1 MVCSGEI
8 DRPAVEADQDSF
20 RVREVADDP
29 PQGRRELLDQGG
41 DGHDLVGA
49 GQLGGLHEVDH
60 LDGVAPL
67 DVLLANPPEVV
78 DRRQRP
84 GRLAGHVEAKLYA
97 FARHP
102 GRAIRLLDGLLI
114 PFHGWT
120 VLPRLPSAGLRSTL
134 RVAAIRASSRANPPS
149 LEVLP
154 LDGPPQLLLLGLEL
168 RSEGVDLCPDRGAA
182 LDHPPLPLL
191 SLVLAL
197 SRLGLIA
204 DHPGLAGRP
213 DQDPVRAVVD
223 VDQLDP
229 LVRQAELAD
238 LVR

>member
-1 MVCSGEI
+1 MVCSGGI
-8 DRPAVEADQDSF
+8 DRPDVEADQDSF

-120 VLPRLPSAGLRSTL
+120 VLPWLTSARLWSTQ
-134 RVAAIRASSRANPPS
+134 REAAIRASSRAFPPS
-149 LEVLP
+149 LLCS
-154 LDGPPQLLLLGLEL
+154 
-168 RSEGVDLCPDRGAA
+168 RSAA
-182 LDHPPLPLL
+182 LL
-191 SLVLAL
+191 SSSSA
-197 SRLGLIA
+197 SSSA
-204 DHPGLAGRP
+204 
-213 DQDPVRAVVD
+213 VRASICARTAARRWAICRCRASYSRSRSSASSRIIRASRAVPTSIPSV
-223 VDQLDP
+223 P
-229 LVRQAELAD
+229 R
-238 LVR
+238 